1 MSQPHLIVALPN
13 KGRLAKATL
22 EFINKCALNA
32 KRENKRQYQC
42 PLAGISD
49 GVDVVFQR
57 AQDIPRV
64 VKEGRVDLGIT
75 GYDIFWENGGESE
88 KSFSVFPDNRDEEKR
103 KVSPLPYG
111 ECSLVIAVPI
121 HWADIDSI
129 YDLAELSIVKK
140 KQNDILRVA
149 TEFPN
154 LTQVYLYNKGVSYF
168 EISEVYGATES
179 APKMGAAHF
188 ISDLKSS
195 GITLSDN
202 KLKEIRGGDIL
213 KSSACLIAS
222 KTLKDAFKKEKSSKL
237 TLAKQLIDR
246 FEAQLNSRKYWLITG
261 NVKILGK
268 EKDLKKELTRGL
280 SKRDLSL
287 LGQLGPTIAP
297 VLNIHNDTTN
307 ETGKTYSV
315 SIQVKSED
323 LEQAI
328 KILRNKTGRDILVSP
343 TSFVYDN
350 ESKAYNSL
358 IAKFEKKK
366 SRVNSN

>member
-13 KGRLAKATL
+13 KGRLADATL
-22 EFINKCALNA
+22 DFLNKCALNV

-42 PLAGISD
+42 PLVGISE

-88 KSFSVFPDNRDEEKR
+88 KAFSVFPDNRDEEKR
-103 KVSPLPYG
+103 KVTPLPYG
-111 ECSLVIAVPI
+111 GCSLVIAVPL
-121 HWADIDSI
+121 HWVDIDSI

-140 KQNDILRVA
+140 SQNEILRVA

-154 LTQVYLYNKGVSYF
+154 LTQTYLYNKGVSYF
-168 EISEVYGATES
+168 EISQVYGATES

-213 KSSACLIAS
+213 RSSACVIAS
-222 KTLKDAFKKEKSSKL
+222 KTIKDAFKKEKKPPKL

-268 EKDLKKELTRGL
+268 EKDLKNELTRDL
-280 SKRDLSL
+280 SKKDLGL

-315 SIQVKSED
+315 SIQVKSEN

-328 KILRNKTGRDILVSP
+328 KILRDKTGRDILVSP

-358 IAKFEKKK
+358 IARFQKREVK
-366 SRVNSN
+366 S